1 MTWQVAA
8 VRRGTARMMD
18 SSQFLI
24 SVDKRDRGTWY
35 TGPGLKNAACYGRNG
50 LEPFSASVT
59 DMIGAMAMHDF
70 EMCYKYKC
78 AGCEVGSAIDLT
90 PKAFKELS
98 KGKLDIGV
106 LDISF
111 KPIKCSKRRGLF
123 PNLPLLK

>member
-1 MTWQVAA
+1 MKPVILCLFTIFAIMTWQVAA

-59 DMIGAMAMHDF
+59 DMIGAM
-70 EMCYKYKC
+70 
-78 AGCEVGSAIDLT
+78 V
-90 PKAFKELS
+90 
-98 KGKLDIGV
+98 
-106 LDISF
+106 
-111 KPIKCSKRRGLF
+111 KRKKKSTIHYLF
-123 PNLPLLK
+123 

>member
-1 MTWQVAA
+1 
-8 VRRGTARMMD
+8 
-18 SSQFLI
+18 
-24 SVDKRDRGTWY
+24 
-35 TGPGLKNAACYGRNG
+35 
-50 LEPFSASVT
+50 
-59 DMIGAMAMHDF
+59 MHDF
-70 EMCYKYKC
+70 EMCYKCMQITNNRNPKLKIIVKIIDKC
-78 AGCEVGSAIDLT
+78 AGCKVGSAIDLT